1 MSQMKDML
9 LNDFVPESELML
21 PQTVIDAPAFPVID
35 AHSHWGK
42 LLLGDDYPSAYRTAD
57 IIERLKERGLV
68 GIVNADG
75 AWGDEL
81 DKMLVKTEDSDGF
94 IMTYSSV
101 DVTRLYEK
109 SFETYAYNT
118 IKYAAARGV
127 KGLKFW
133 KVIGLDYKDQ
143 NGSYIRPDDERLKC
157 IWEAAAEYS
166 LPVLFHIA
174 DPTAFFKPI
183 DRFNERY
190 EELGAH
196 PDWAFNTP
204 DLYNFSDLMQ
214 MQYNLIKANPRTEF
228 ICAHVA
234 GYSENL
240 RAVASWLEDLPNMS
254 IDIAERISELGRQ
267 PYTSRDFLIKYAD
280 RVIFGTDMTPLDFS
294 ERYGIYYRFLETY
307 DEYFRYDS
315 TPNGKQGRWR
325 IYGIALPPVAL
336 EKLYSGNIKKLLN
349 I

>member
-1 MSQMKDML
+1 MKDIL
-9 LNDFVPESELML
+9 LKDFTPESELVL
-21 PQTVIDAPAFPVID
+21 PETQKDTPLFPVID
-35 AHSHWGK
+35 AHTHWGR
-42 LLLGDDYPSAYRTAD
+42 LLLGDDYPAAYKTSD
-57 IIERLKERGLV
+57 IVEMLKARGLI

-81 DKMLVKTEDSDGF
+81 DKMLSKTDESNGF
-94 IMTYSSV
+94 ITTFASV
-101 DVTRLYEK
+101 DVTRMYEK
-109 SFETYAYNT
+109 DFEKYAYNT
-118 IKYAAARGV
+118 IKRAADLGI

-133 KVIGLDYKDQ
+133 KVIGLVYKDQ
-143 NGSYIRPDDERLKC
+143 DGNYIRPDDERLKC
-157 IWEAAAEYS
+157 IWQTAAELS

-183 DRFNERY
+183 DEYNERY

-196 PDWAFNTP
+196 PDWAFNAP
-204 DLYNFSDLMQ
+204 DLYSFNELMQ
-214 MQYNLIKANPRTEF
+214 MQYNMIKANPKTNF

-240 RAVASWLEDLPNMS
+240 SAVGSWLKQLPNMF

-267 PYTSRDFLIKYAD
+267 PYTSKKFFTEHAD
-280 RVIFGTDMTPLDFS
+280 KILFGTDMTPLDFVG
-294 ERYGIYYRFLETY
+294 RYEIYYRFLETF
-307 DEYFRYDS
+307 DEYFRYDI

-325 IYGIALPPVAL
+325 IYGVGLSPEVL
-336 EKLYSGNIKKLLN
+336 EKIYHKNAKRLLN